1 MIDAGPNPLL
11 ERGAELEGLAAQL
24 QAARAAAGSVALLEA
39 PAGHGKTS
47 LLRVLRAE
55 GAEQGF
61 KVLTATGG
69 PLERDFAFGIVRQLF
84 DVELHTAD
92 EARRTRLFAG
102 AARLAEAVFGT
113 THTQEGQDPAHS
125 TLYGL
130 YWLAANL
137 AAEQPLLI
145 VVDDAHWADA
155 PSLRFLDALA
165 RRVEDL
171 PVLLA
176 IGARPAE
183 PGAEQALLDGF
194 ATAPVTHLH
203 RPQALTEAGVTAFVQ
218 AKLDAEPPFV
228 EACFETTRG
237 NPLLL
242 TELLRAAPF
251 HGRADEAEA
260 VRTTVPRGV
269 AARIRTL
276 SPAALAVARATAVLG
291 DATSLTRVAALA
303 RLGEAEAARELR
315 TLADANLVDPQ
326 DSRFVHPMVRET
338 VEADLGAERSRLHR
352 EAARLLH
359 ADGALD
365 GVVATHLLAA
375 EPTNDPWAAE
385 ILASAGRRALA
396 EGAPDVALRLL
407 ARAEPKDAGIRLAL
421 GLAQVRTGAD
431 PLPALDEAIA
441 TGTPEI
447 AADATKIAAAA
458 LILRSEPRAAATRLR
473 AALTQVPPW
482 LRGELEDQLV
492 EALAYRH
499 DDAHEYQQT
508 IEAHAHTNRPTV
520 LCHIAHAR
528 AMAGAPRSEV
538 LPSWR
543 RAFAD
548 SQVFARLGVERFA
561 ALWAIEALHAVEAA
575 EEAREATR
583 ALTDLTDRSGSRSS
597 AGAAAWMDARW
608 ERRFGHLRRA
618 EDQARL
624 ALELSVGAIPELAAG
639 TTLAGILL
647 DRGDLAG
654 ARQALAGLPTPGA
667 TASIFGLDAVRA
679 RIALEDGDAEAA
691 LTLLDRQAA
700 ADTARGWL
708 IGLREDS
715 HALTIRALLA
725 LGRLDEAR
733 AVAEP
738 QLAAARAREAAGAE
752 AVLLLALGEPAVEAA
767 HRSPLPYVR
776 AVATAELGFAL
787 RREGRRA
794 DARIPLREARDLA
807 HRTGATALEQR
818 VHEELVVAGARPQ
831 RLAFSGVDAL
841 TASERRVA
849 ELAVRG
855 LRNREIAETLFV
867 SLKTVE
873 VHLGRAYTKL
883 GIKGRSQLEA
893 ALAT

>member
-1 MIDAGPNPLL
+1 M
-11 ERGAELEGLAAQL
+11 
-24 QAARAAAGSVALLEA
+24 
-39 PAGHGKTS
+39 
-47 LLRVLRAE
+47 
-55 GAEQGF
+55 
-61 KVLTATGG
+61 
-69 PLERDFAFGIVRQLF
+69 
-84 DVELHTAD
+84 
-92 EARRTRLFAG
+92 
-102 AARLAEAVFGT
+102 
-113 THTQEGQDPAHS
+113 
-125 TLYGL
+125 
-130 YWLAANL
+130 
-137 AAEQPLLI
+137 
-145 VVDDAHWADA
+145 
-155 PSLRFLDALA
+155 
-165 RRVEDL
+165 
-171 PVLLA
+171 
-176 IGARPAE
+176 
-183 PGAEQALLDGF
+183 
-194 ATAPVTHLH
+194 
-203 RPQALTEAGVTAFVQ
+203 Q
-218 AKLDAEPPFV
+218 AKLNAEPPFV

-260 VRTTVPRGV
+260 VRRTVPRGV

-291 DATSLTRVAALA
+291 DATSLARVAALA
-303 RLGEAEAARELR
+303 ELGEAAAARELR

-359 ADGALD
+359 EDSALD

-407 ARAEPKDAGIRLAL
+407 ARAEPKDAGILLAL

-458 LILRSEPRAAATRLR
+458 HILRSEPRAAATRLR
-473 AALTQVPPW
+473 AALTQAPPR

-618 EDQARL
+618 R
-624 ALELSVGAIPELAAG
+624 
-639 TTLAGILL
+639 
-647 DRGDLAG
+647 
-654 ARQALAGLPTPGA
+654 
-667 TASIFGLDAVRA
+667 
-679 RIALEDGDAEAA
+679 
-691 LTLLDRQAA
+691 
-700 ADTARGWL
+700 
-708 IGLREDS
+708 
-715 HALTIRALLA
+715 
-725 LGRLDEAR
+725 
-733 AVAEP
+733 
-738 QLAAARAREAAGAE
+738 
-752 AVLLLALGEPAVEAA
+752 
-767 HRSPLPYVR
+767 
-776 AVATAELGFAL
+776 
-787 RREGRRA
+787 
-794 DARIPLREARDLA
+794 
-807 HRTGATALEQR
+807 
-818 VHEELVVAGARPQ
+818 
-831 RLAFSGVDAL
+831 
-841 TASERRVA
+841 
-849 ELAVRG
+849 
-855 LRNREIAETLFV
+855 
-867 SLKTVE
+867 
-873 VHLGRAYTKL
+873 
-883 GIKGRSQLEA
+883 
-893 ALAT
+893 